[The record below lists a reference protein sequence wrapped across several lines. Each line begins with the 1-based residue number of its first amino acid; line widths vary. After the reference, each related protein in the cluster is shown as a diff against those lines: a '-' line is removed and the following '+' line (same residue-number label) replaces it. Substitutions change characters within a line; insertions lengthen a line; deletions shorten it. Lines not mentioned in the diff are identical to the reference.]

1 MSDCYSGKDGALS
14 IGGSN
19 VAMLTSWTVTQN
31 AEVLEC
37 AYMGATWKDHK
48 TGLLSW
54 EGSCE
59 ANFTDSTADANN
71 ANARAGLVG
80 SEVAL
85 IFYPDNADTGISF
98 TGNAVVTSIE
108 NSAAIGDV
116 QTVSLSFTGTG
127 SLTTDLTPA

>member
-14 IGGSN
+14 IGGTN
-19 VAMLTSWTVTQN
+19 VAMLTSWNLTQN

-37 AYMGATWKDHK
+37 AYMGSTWKEHK

-59 ANFTDSTADANN
+59 ANFTDHTSDANN
-71 ANARAGLVG
+71 ANSRAGLVG

-85 IFYPDNADTGISF
+85 IFYPDAADTDVSF
-98 TGNAVVTSIE
+98 EGNAVVTSIE
-108 NSAAIGDV
+108 NGAAIGDV

-127 SLTTDLTPA
+127 PLATDLTS